1 MKINK
6 SNLLSAVAAIA
17 IMLAGTCGHA
27 AGFQQGVA
35 ADQSG
40 KPLVI
45 GIWYP
50 SQTIAKSVS
59 MGPTTNRRRLPVGRA
74 RTPVCKRGY
83 AQARLKEPE
92 INHLLPPERLRAKR
106 NAMAI

>member
-1 MKINK
+1 M
-6 SNLLSAVAAIA
+6 
-17 IMLAGTCGHA
+17 
-27 AGFQQGVA
+27 
-35 ADQSG
+35 
-40 KPLVI
+40 I

-59 MGPTTNRRRLPVGRA
+59 MDPTTNRRRLPVGRA

-106 NAMAI
+106 NAMAIYPDLADRFGFGNAYT